1 MPKYAKAMVEEDKK
15 WRAQCDAETLATA
28 EKIRGDK
35 ERLTAAEEAALEKA
49 KEKQE
54 EAVAMTKVATGV
66 MSYTVMPK
74 EK

>member
-1 MPKYAKAMVEEDKK
+1 MPKYAEAMTKEDKK
-15 WRAQCDAETLATA
+15 WRACCDAETLAEA

-35 ERLTAAEEAALEKA
+35 DRLDAAEEAALEKA